1 MLVDG
6 LRGLR
11 VLVWVRGLEVAS
23 RPAGP
28 TMTAVYTIVLCVLLS
43 SAFAFIFAKAGL
55 YAALRCAIKK
65 HTPEELVCLRCI
77 DEKRK

>member
-1 MLVDG
+1 
-6 LRGLR
+6 
-11 VLVWVRGLEVAS
+11 
-23 RPAGP
+23 
-28 TMTAVYTIVLCVLLS
+28 MTAVYTIVLCVLLS